1 MSSNVLLMTNA
12 RASHARGDFAGAA
25 RGYEKV
31 LKLDPRNYEAAYL
44 LAVANY
50 QAGRLEAAAAGFAAA
65 SRLNPR
71 KVEPHKDRGLVLV
84 KLGRHAEALASFEA
98 ALKITPNAADL
109 LVNRGMALKNTG
121 KISESVDSYRA
132 ALRLKPGFAEAH
144 NNLANSLSLLGEKE
158 EALAEYMKA
167 LSLKPGYVEAHVNA
181 AAVLQELGR
190 PAEAQP
196 LLEKAISLSPRH
208 AEAHHALA
216 QILEADGR
224 AEDALAHYARTVELA
239 PDNMPAVLA
248 MARLLTAESRYD
260 EAIALCDRA
269 IALKPEE
276 AAPYYRIGRAL
287 EAKRELPAAIMSYA
301 KALELEPEEL
311 GPALRR
317 ARLMNEVGAHQDALA
332 ALDQLIGIHPGSAH
346 AHMHR
351 GEALRSLGRLS
362 EALASYDQAITLA
375 PDEASFYGMRGSL
388 RSEMGD
394 AAEALADFRRALL
407 ATAGSEPSS
416 QAMAED
422 CVRLLSVDKVPAI
435 YASEAELA
443 QTRDTVEA
451 VLDDLLA
458 RHAGDE
464 TAPAPEELQ
473 IAELAMRH
481 LTGFYLAYHQRNDRP
496 TMEKLSRIATRL
508 LAIPP
513 YEPPRRPADR
523 QRIRVG
529 IASQRL
535 RNHNGANWAYNW
547 FARLPQAD
555 YEIFTYAFEASR
567 DPMAAKFEQ
576 LGTHRA
582 LSMSSEGTREIVA
595 RMRADA
601 LDMLM
606 LPDVGMTP
614 VSRFLSLHR
623 IAPCQFT
630 AWGHPVTTGSPQM
643 DHYLS
648 SDLME
653 PAEGQAHYS
662 ETLVRMPNLALYLDE
677 EDFAE
682 ARGAAA
688 ASPADFGL
696 PQGRVLYGCLQS
708 LFKYLPRH
716 DEILPRIAREVP
728 AALFV
733 FLEGSPAYMTGVLRE
748 RLERAFAAHGLD
760 AARHVTFLPR
770 QKQGDF
776 DRLLRTMD
784 LCIDSVG
791 WSGGNTSLRNI
802 AFGVP
807 LATLDGEFMRGRHTS
822 AMFRMIGM
830 EELIATSEDAYVE
843 LLVRLGKEEALRHQV
858 REEFHAKHH
867 QLYRDES
874 FIAAFDVFLKAKA
887 AELN

>member
-1 MSSNVLLMTNA
+1 MSSNVLLMTTA

-31 LKLDPRNYEAAYL
+31 LKLDPRNYDAAYL
-44 LAVANY
+44 LAVAQY

-65 SRLNPR
+65 ARLNPR
-71 KVEPHKDRGLVLV
+71 RPEPHKDRGLVLV
-84 KLGRHAEALASFEA
+84 KLGRHAEALSSFEA

-109 LVNRGMALKNTG
+109 LVNRGLAQKNTG
-121 KISESVDSYRA
+121 KVSESVDSYRA

-144 NNLANSLSLLGEKE
+144 NNLANSLSLLGQKE

-181 AAVLQELGR
+181 AAMLQELGR

-196 LLEKAISLSPRH
+196 LLEKAIALGPNH

-216 QILEADGR
+216 QILEEGGR
-224 AEDALAHYARTVELA
+224 AGVALAHYARTVELD
-239 PDNMPAVLA
+239 PQNVPALLS
-248 MARLLTAESRYD
+248 MARLLAREGRHD

-269 IALKPEE
+269 IALQPEE
-276 AAPYYRIGRAL
+276 AAPYYRIGRAF

-301 KALELEPEEL
+301 KAMELAPEEL
-311 GPALRR
+311 GPALGR
-317 ARLMNEVGAHQDALA
+317 ARLLNEIGSHQEALA
-332 ALDQLIGIHPGSAH
+332 ALDQLIAIHPGSAQ
-346 AHMHR
+346 AHLHR
-351 GEALRSLGRLS
+351 ADALRGLSRLP

-375 PDEASFYGMRGSL
+375 PDEASFYGIRGSL

-394 AAEALADFRRALL
+394 AAEALADFRCALL
-407 ATAGSEPSS
+407 ATAGPQPGA

-422 CVRLLSVDKVPAI
+422 CIRLLSVDKIPAI

-443 QTRDTVEA
+443 ETRDAVEA

-458 RHAGDE
+458 RHDGNG
-464 TAPAPEELQ
+464 PSPRL
-473 IAELAMRH
+473 AELRVAEQAMRH
-481 LTGFYLAYHQRNDRP
+481 LAGFYLAYHQRNDRP
-496 TMEKLSRIATRL
+496 TMEKLSRIATRF
-508 LAIPP
+508 LAIPA
-513 YEPPRRPADR
+513 YQPPRRPAGR

-555 YEIFTYAFEASR
+555 YDIFTYAFEASR
-567 DPMAAKFEQ
+567 DPLAAKFEQ
-576 LGTHRA
+576 LGTHRM
-582 LSMSSEGTREIVA
+582 LSLSGEGPREIVA
-595 RMRADA
+595 QMRADT
-601 LDMLM
+601 LDILM

-643 DHYLS
+643 DYYLS
-648 SDLME
+648 SGLME
-653 PAEGQAHYS
+653 PADGQAHYS

-677 EDFAE
+677 EDYARPRSAE
-682 ARGAAA
+682 A
-688 ASPADFGL
+688 ASPAGFGL
-696 PQGRVLYGCLQS
+696 PEGRVLYGCLQS

-728 AALFV
+728 SALFV
-733 FLEGSPAYMTGVLRE
+733 FLEGAPAYMTGVLRQ
-748 RLERAFAAHGLD
+748 RLERVFAAHGLD

-770 QKQGDF
+770 QKPGDF

-784 LCIDSVG
+784 ICVDSVG

-822 AMFRMIGM
+822 AMFRMIGT
-830 EELIATSEDAYVE
+830 EELIADSEDAYVG
-843 LLVRLGKEEALRHQV
+843 LLARLGRDEAHRRHV
-858 REEFHAKHH
+858 SAEFRGKRHL
-867 QLYRDES
+867 LYRDET
-874 FIAAFDVFLKAKA
+874 FIAAFDAFLKAKG
-887 AELN
+887 AELS